1 MTRTQ
6 AIAYRSAMD
15 IAVKSASS
23 DDDKIKISVLCKDWQ
38 PGNHE
43 VGDTY
48 NADGQTWEC
57 YQAYDNNT
65 YPDIKPGNSAWCT
78 FNRPLH
84 GTSPET
90 ARPFVHPTGAH
101 DIYMAGEYMIF
112 SSKLYLCK
120 QDTAYSPEE
129 YAAAWEEHNK
139 QEV

>member
-6 AIAYRSAMD
+6 AIAYRNAID
-15 IAVKSASS
+15 IAVNSASS
-23 DDDKIKISVLCKDWQ
+23 DDDKIKISVLCKTWQ
-38 PGNHE
+38 PGSYE

-65 YPDIKPGNSAWCT
+65 YPDIKPGNSAWYT

-90 ARPFVHPTGAH
+90 ARSFVHPTGAH

-120 QDTAYSPEE
+120 ENTAYSPEE
-129 YAAAWEEHNK
+129 YAAAWEDK
-139 QEV
+139 S